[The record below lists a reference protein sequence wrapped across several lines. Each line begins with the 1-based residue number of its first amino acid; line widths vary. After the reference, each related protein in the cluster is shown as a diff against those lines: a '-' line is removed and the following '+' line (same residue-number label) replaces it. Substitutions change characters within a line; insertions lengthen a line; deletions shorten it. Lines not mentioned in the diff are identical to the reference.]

1 MNKTVIRFLSVVL
14 GLFVA
19 AEIVPGIALGG
30 LQDALVVAVLLA
42 LLNILIRPVLIFLT
56 LPITILT
63 LGLFIFILNAL
74 LFLFVGGLV
83 TGFEIDSFGS
93 ALLGSIVVSIISW
106 LVQKLT

>member
-1 MNKTVIRFLSVVL
+1 MIRFLSIVL

-30 LQDALVVAVLLA
+30 LGDALIVAVLLA
-42 LLNILIRPVLIFLT
+42 LLNMLVRPVLLVLT

-74 LFLFVGGLV
+74 LLLFVGGLV
-83 TGFEIDSFGS
+83 SGLEIDSFGS
-93 ALLGSIVVSIISW
+93 ALIGSIVVSIISW
-106 LVQKLT
+106 FVQKLT

>member
-1 MNKTVIRFLSVVL
+1 MLIRFLSVVL

-30 LQDALVVAVLLA
+30 LGDALIVAILLA
-42 LLNILIRPVLIFLT
+42 LLNVLVRPILVLLT

-83 TGFEIDSFGS
+83 PGLEIDSFGS
-93 ALLGSIVVSIISW
+93 AFIGSIVVSIISW
-106 LVQKLT
+106 FVQKLT